1 MVYLIVY
8 KYMYKSINFAVVL
21 MVVLIAFSCE
31 KKSDT
36 VIDPSYDS
44 PVILSVTKSVDTV
57 STTSA
62 SPVISFDLSAV
73 VTENGGSAISSVN
86 CSVVDPLNNNLGTF
100 ALNFVQDVGTGKK
113 YSKTINAGSISC
125 LLVGNYSVQ
134 VIAKNEAGL
143 FSSQVNSPLY
153 VRNTANVA
161 PVIISTTLPD
171 SVVRPVTGQF
181 DLTISINVSDA
192 DGNCDLKDVYF
203 NAYRPSGFIIPGPP
217 IPLTYISNNEW
228 RFTNP
233 VLPATA
239 DSSYGYFK
247 YHFFAT
253 DRSNVTSVGA
263 WDSIKFVR
271 P

>member
-1 MVYLIVY
+1 
-8 KYMYKSINFAVVL
+8 MYKSINFGVIL
-21 MVVLIAFSCE
+21 LCVLIAFSCE

-44 PVILSVTKSVDTV
+44 PVILSVTKSADTV

-73 VTENGGSAISSVN
+73 VSENGGSAISNVN
-86 CSVVDPLNNNLGTF
+86 CTLLDPLNNNLGTF
-100 ALNFVQDVGTGKK
+100 ALGFVQDLGNGKK

-125 LLVGNYSVQ
+125 LLVGNYTVQ

-143 FSSQVNSPLY
+143 FSAQVNTPLY

-161 PVIISTTLPD
+161 PVVVSTSLPD
-171 SVVRPVTGQF
+171 SVVRPVSGSF
-181 DLTISINVSDA
+181 DLTISINVTDA
-192 DGNCDLKDVYF
+192 DGHCDIKDVF
-203 NAYRPSGFIIPGPP
+203 FDAYRPSGSYIGIIPM
-217 IPLTYISNNEW
+217 TYFSNNEW

-233 VLPATA
+233 VTPSSS

-247 YHFFAT
+247 YHFFAS
-253 DRSNVTSVGA
+253 DRSSAVSVGV

>member
-1 MVYLIVY
+1 
-8 KYMYKSINFAVVL
+8 MYKSINFAVVL
-21 MVVLIAFSCE
+21 LVALIAFSCE

-44 PVILSVTKSVDTV
+44 PVILSVTKSVDTI

-62 SPVISFDLSAV
+62 SPVINFDLSAV

-86 CSVVDPLNNNLGTF
+86 CNVFDPLNNNVGSF
-100 ALNFVQDVGTGKK
+100 AMNYVQDLGNGKK
-113 YSKTINAGSISC
+113 YSKNISVGSISC

-134 VIAKNEAGL
+134 VVAKNEAG
-143 FSSQVNSPLY
+143 FYSSQLNTSLY

-161 PVIISTTLPD
+161 PVIVSTSLPD
-171 SVVRPVTGQF
+171 SVVRPVSGQF
-181 DLTISINVSDA
+181 DLTISINVTDA
-192 DGNCDLKDVYF
+192 DGHCDINNVYF
-203 NAYRPSGFIIPGPP
+203 DAYKPSGLYIGVIPM
-217 IPLTYISNNEW
+217 TYFSNDEW

-233 VLPATA
+233 VKPDTA
-239 DSSYGYFK
+239 STNYGYYR
-247 YHFFAT
+247 YHFFAS
-253 DRSNVTSVGA
+253 DRSNVISVGV

>member
-1 MVYLIVY
+1 VVYLIVY

-21 MVVLIAFSCE
+21 MVGLIAFSCE

-44 PVILSVTKSVDTV
+44 PVILSVTKSTDTV

-62 SPVISFDLSAV
+62 SPVISFDLNAV

-86 CSVVDPLNNNLGTF
+86 CSVIDPLNNNLGTF
-100 ALNFVQDVGTGKK
+100 ALNFVQDVETGKK

-153 VRNTANVA
+153 VRNTANAA
-161 PVIISTTLPD
+161 PVVVSTTLPD
-171 SVVRPVTGQF
+171 SVVRPVTGSVP
-181 DLTISINVSDA
+181 LTITINVTDA
-192 DGNCDLKDVYF
+192 DGHCDIKDVYF
-203 NAYRPSGFIIPGPP
+203 SAYRPSGSFIGFN
-217 IPLTYISNNEW
+217 PLTFSSNNEW
-228 RFTNP
+228 TFTNVVTP
-233 VLPATA
+233 SSA
-239 DSSYGYFK
+239 DSSYGYFR
-247 YHFFAT
+247 YQFFAK
-253 DRSNVTSVGA
+253 DRSDVISAGV

>member
-1 MVYLIVY
+1 
-8 KYMYKSINFAVVL
+8 MYKSINFVVVL
-21 MVVLIAFSCE
+21 MVALIAFSCE

-62 SPVISFDLSAV
+62 SPLINFDLSAV
-73 VTENGGSAISSVN
+73 VSENGGSAISSVN
-86 CSVVDPLNNNLGTF
+86 CNVIDPLNNNLGSF
-100 ALNFVQDVGTGKK
+100 ALDFVQDLGNGKK
-113 YSKTINAGSISC
+113 YSKSISVGSISC

-153 VRNTANVA
+153 VRNSANIPPYMNGIA
-161 PVIISTTLPD
+161 APD
-171 SVVRPVTGQF
+171 SVVRPLSGSF
-181 DLTISINVSDA
+181 EITIFASAS
-192 DGNCDLKDVYF
+192 DGNGICDVKEVYF
-203 NAYRPSGFIIPGPP
+203 DAYRPSGFIIPGGP
-217 IPLTYISNNEW
+217 IPMTLYPGDSW

-247 YHFFAT
+247 YHFFAS
-253 DRSNVTSVGA
+253 DRSNTVSVGV

>member
-1 MVYLIVY
+1 
-8 KYMYKSINFAVVL
+8 MYKSINFAVVL
-21 MVVLIAFSCE
+21 LVALIAFSCE

-62 SPVISFDLSAV
+62 NPVISFDLNAV
-73 VTENGGSAISSVN
+73 VSENGGSAISSVN
-86 CSVVDPLNNNLGTF
+86 CTLIDPLSNNLGTF
-100 ALNFVQDVGTGKK
+100 SLNYVQDLGNGKK
-113 YSKTINAGSISC
+113 YAKTITAGSVSC
-125 LLVGNYSVQ
+125 LLVGNYTVQ
-134 VIAKNEAGL
+134 VVAKNEAGL
-143 FSSQVNSPLY
+143 FSAQVNSPLY
-153 VRNTANVA
+153 VKNTANVA
-161 PVIISTTLPD
+161 PVVISTTLPD
-171 SVVRPVTGQF
+171 SVVRPVSGSL
-181 DLTISINVSDA
+181 DLTISINVTDA
-192 DGNCDLKDVYF
+192 DGNCDLKEVYF
-203 NAYRPSGFIIPGPP
+203 NAYRPSGFIIPGLP
-217 IPLTYISNNEW
+217 IPMTYISNNEW

-233 VLPATA
+233 VGASTA

-253 DRSNVTSVGA
+253 DRSNVTSVGV

>member
-1 MVYLIVY
+1 
-8 KYMYKSINFAVVL
+8 MYKSINFALVL
-21 MVVLIAFSCE
+21 MVALIAFSCE
-31 KKSDT
+31 KKSDS

-44 PVILSVTKSVDTV
+44 PVILSVTKSTDTV

-73 VTENGGSAISSVN
+73 VSENGGSAISSVN
-86 CSVVDPLNNNLGTF
+86 CTLIDPLSNNLGTF
-100 ALNFVQDVGTGKK
+100 SLDYVQDLGNGKK
-113 YSKTINAGSISC
+113 YGKTINAGSVSC

-143 FSSQVNSPLY
+143 FSAQVNSPLY
-153 VRNTANVA
+153 VKNTANMA
-161 PVIISTTLPD
+161 PVISGSTLPD
-171 SVVRPVTGQF
+171 SVVRPVSGSF
-181 DLTISINVSDA
+181 DLTISIDVTDA
-192 DGNCDLKDVYF
+192 DGRCDIKDVYF
-203 NAYRPSGFIIPGPP
+203 DAYRPSGSYIGVIPM
-217 IPLTYISNNEW
+217 TYFSNNEW

-233 VLPATA
+233 VLPAPA

-247 YHFFAT
+247 YHFFAG
-253 DRSNVTSVGA
+253 DRSNVTSAGV

>member
-1 MVYLIVY
+1 
-8 KYMYKSINFAVVL
+8 MYKSINFVVVL
-21 MVVLIAFSCE
+21 LVALIVFSCE

-86 CSVVDPLNNNLGTF
+86 CNVIDPLNNNVGSF
-100 ALNFVQDVGTGKK
+100 ALNFVQDLGNGKK
-113 YSKTINAGSISC
+113 YSKNISVGNISC
-125 LLVGNYSVQ
+125 LLVGNYIVQ

-143 FSSQVNSPLY
+143 FSSQVNTPLY
-153 VRNTANVA
+153 VKNTANVSPA
-161 PVIISTTLPD
+161 VISTSLPD
-171 SVVRPVTGQF
+171 SVVRPVSGSI

-192 DGNCDLKDVYF
+192 DGNCDLKEVYF

-217 IPLTYISNNEW
+217 IPMTFISNNEW

-233 VLPATA
+233 VGASTA

-247 YHFFAT
+247 YNFFAR
-253 DRSNVTSVGA
+253 DRSNVLSVGV

>member
-1 MVYLIVY
+1 
-8 KYMYKSINFAVVL
+8 MYKSINFAVVL
-21 MVVLIAFSCE
+21 LVALIAFSCE
-31 KKSDT
+31 KKSDS

-44 PVILSVTKSVDTV
+44 PVILSVTKSADTV

-73 VTENGGSAISSVN
+73 VTENGGSPISSVN
-86 CSVVDPLNNNLGTF
+86 CTVLDPLNNNLGTF
-100 ALNFVQDVGTGKK
+100 ALSFVQDLGNGKRYMK
-113 YSKTINAGSISC
+113 NISVGSISC

-143 FSSQVNSPLY
+143 SSSQVNTPLY
-153 VRNTANVA
+153 VRNSANVA
-161 PVIISTTLPD
+161 PMILDKALPD
-171 SVVRPVTGQF
+171 SVVRPVSGSF
-181 DLTISINVSDA
+181 DLTLYVFVDDV
-192 DGNCDLKDVYF
+192 DGDCDIKEVYF
-203 NAYRPSGFIIPGPP
+203 DAYRPSGFIIPGGS
-217 IPLTYISNNEW
+217 IPMTLFNGNNW
-228 RFTNP
+228 KFTNP

-247 YHFFAT
+247 YHFFAK
-253 DRSNVTSVGA
+253 DRSNAVSVGV

>member
-1 MVYLIVY
+1 
-8 KYMYKSINFAVVL
+8 MYKSINFGVIL
-21 MVVLIAFSCE
+21 LCVLIAFSCE

-44 PVILSVTKSVDTV
+44 PVILSVTKSADTV

-73 VTENGGSAISSVN
+73 VSENGGSAISSVS
-86 CSVVDPLNNNLGTF
+86 CTLLDPLNNNLGTF
-100 ALNFVQDVGTGKK
+100 ALGFVQDLGNGKK

-125 LLVGNYSVQ
+125 LLVGNYTVQ

-143 FSSQVNSPLY
+143 FSAQVNTPLY

-161 PVIISTTLPD
+161 PYMGGIAAPD
-171 SVVRPVTGQF
+171 SVVRPLSGSF
-181 DLTISINVSDA
+181 DITIYASAFDHNGS
-192 DGNCDLKDVYF
+192 CDVKEVYF
-203 NAYRPSGFIIPGPP
+203 NAYRPSGSFIGVIPMTLYPED
-217 IPLTYISNNEW
+217 SW

-233 VLPATA
+233 VLPASA

-247 YHFFAT
+247 YQFFAK
-253 DRSNVTSVGA
+253 DRSNAVSVGV

>member
-21 MVVLIAFSCE
+21 MVALIAFSCE
-31 KKSDT
+31 KKNDA

-44 PVILSVTKSVDTV
+44 PVILSVTKSTDTV

-86 CSVVDPLNNNLGTF
+86 CSVIDPLNNSLGTF
-100 ALNFVQDVGTGKK
+100 ALDFVQDVETGKK

-153 VRNTANVA
+153 VRNTANAA
-161 PVIISTTLPD
+161 PVVVSTALPD
-171 SVVRPVTGQF
+171 SVVRPVTGSI
-181 DLTISINVSDA
+181 DLTISINVADA
-192 DGNCDLKDVYF
+192 DGNCDLKEVYF
-203 NAYRPSGFIIPGPP
+203 NAYRPSGFIIPGGS
-217 IPLTYISNNEW
+217 IPMTFISNNEW

-233 VLPATA
+233 VGASTA
-239 DSSYGYFK
+239 DSSYGYFR
-247 YHFFAT
+247 YQFFAK
-253 DRSNVTSVGA
+253 DRSDVLSTGV

>member
-1 MVYLIVY
+1 
-8 KYMYKSINFAVVL
+8 MYKSINFVVVL
-21 MVVLIAFSCE
+21 MVALIAFSCE

-44 PVILSVTKSVDTV
+44 PVIISVTKSVDTV

-62 SPVISFDLSAV
+62 SPLINFDLSAV
-73 VTENGGSAISSVN
+73 VSENGGSAISSVN
-86 CSVVDPLNNNLGTF
+86 CNVIDPLNNNLGAF
-100 ALNFVQDVGTGKK
+100 ALDFVQDLGNGKK
-113 YSKTINAGSISC
+113 YSKSISVGSISC

-134 VIAKNEAGL
+134 VLAKNEAEL

-153 VRNTANVA
+153 VRNTANVP
-161 PVIISTTLPD
+161 PVIVSTSLPD
-171 SVVRPVTGQF
+171 SVVRPVSGQF
-181 DLTISINVSDA
+181 DLTISINVTDA

-247 YHFFAT
+247 YHFFAS
-253 DRSNVTSVGA
+253 DRSNTVSVGV

>member
-1 MVYLIVY
+1 VVYLIVY

-21 MVVLIAFSCE
+21 MVALIAFSCE
-31 KKSDT
+31 IKSDT

-62 SPVISFDLSAV
+62 SPVIGFDLSAV

-86 CSVVDPLNNNLGTF
+86 CSVIDPMNNNMGTF
-100 ALNFVQDVGTGKK
+100 ALNFVQDVGSGKK

-143 FSSQVNSPLY
+143 FSSQVNSPLF

-161 PVIISTTLPD
+161 PVVVSTTLPD

-181 DLTISINVSDA
+181 DLTISANITDA
-192 DGNCDLKDVYF
+192 DGRCDIKDVYF
-203 NAYRPSGFIIPGPP
+203 YAYKPSGLYIGIIPM
-217 IPLTYISNNEW
+217 TYFSNDEW

-233 VLPATA
+233 VKPDT
-239 DSSYGYFK
+239 SSANYGYYK
-247 YHFFAT
+247 YRFFAS
-253 DRSNVTSVGA
+253 DRSDVISAGV